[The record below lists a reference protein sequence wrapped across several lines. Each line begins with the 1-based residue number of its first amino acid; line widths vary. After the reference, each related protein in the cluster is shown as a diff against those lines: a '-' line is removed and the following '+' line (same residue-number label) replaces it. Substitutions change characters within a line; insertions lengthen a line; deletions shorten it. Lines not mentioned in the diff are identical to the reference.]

1 MKKHALLIVTTAA
14 LFAMGSLAAFAQG
27 APAAQGGPPAMKGAM
42 MGHPAGPPA
51 GPPEQFMG
59 KEHSRHSLEGLM
71 KKLGITDE
79 QKTQIR
85 ALYTSFRDR
94 TRKTRM
100 ELMSIKDEKHTMILS
115 GKVDQQKLAQLD
127 DQLVK
132 LKTDLMKERLKL
144 RRDRLGLLTPE
155 QISKVADMM
164 AAKAFRSKFGKMHHS
179 WEGRRGHFEG

>member
-1 MKKHALLIVTTAA
+1 MKKYALLVVATAA
-14 LFAMGSLAAFAQG
+14 LFTMGALAAFAQG
-27 APAAQGGPPAMKGAM
+27 APAAPGGPPAMKGA

-51 GPPEQFMG
+51 GPPEEFMG
-59 KEHSRHSLEGLM
+59 KGRSGHSLEGLM

-100 ELMSIKDEKHTMILS
+100 ELMSLKDEKHTMLLS
-115 GKVDQQKLAQLD
+115 GKVDQQKLAQMD
-127 DQLVK
+127 DQIVK

-144 RRDRLGLLTPE
+144 KRDRLGLLTPE

-164 AAKAFRSKFGKMHHS
+164 AAKAFRGKFGKMRHH
-179 WEGRRGHFEG
+179 EGGRKGHFEG

>member
-1 MKKHALLIVTTAA
+1 MKKNALLVVAMAA
-14 LFAMGSLAAFAQG
+14 LFTMGALAAYAQG
-27 APAAQGGPPAMKGAM
+27 GPGAPGGPPAMKGAM
-42 MGHPAGPPA
+42 GRHA
-51 GPPEQFMG
+51 GPPEEFMG

-79 QKTQIR
+79 QKIQIR
-85 ALYTSFRDR
+85 ALYTGFRDR

-100 ELMSIKDEKHTMILS
+100 ELMSLKDEKLTMLMS
-115 GKVDQQKLAQLD
+115 GKVDQQKLAQMD

-132 LKTDLMKERLKL
+132 LKSDLMKERLKL

-155 QISKVADMM
+155 QISKVADSM
-164 AAKAFRSKFGKMHHS
+164 AARAFRGKLGKMHHR